1 VRGTSFGGILCPHPT
16 THLRTEERR
25 LTKLKK
31 RTPWVAALVLL
42 LALWLASCGGGQ
54 AGGSGGQAGAGGDG
68 QGGGGGSQTTAA
80 KKVSTAHM
88 HEKTTTAHKKAP
100 TGGGASGG
108 VIKTVTIKEVDFELS
123 PSSVTLSK
131 PGTYSFKAKNDGA
144 TQHSLEIEGKG
155 LKSAGGQVGEA
166 KLEQV
171 LNPGQNGVL
180 MVTFHKPGTYVMYCP
195 IDEHEQLGMKGEVVI
210 K

>member
-1 VRGTSFGGILCPHPT
+1 
-16 THLRTEERR
+16 
-25 LTKLKK
+25 LKK

-54 AGGSGGQAGAGGDG
+54 AGGSGVQAGAGGDG

-100 TGGGASGG
+100 TGGVASGG

-155 LKSAGGQVGEA
+155 LKSAGGQAGEA

-180 MVTFHKPGTYVMYCP
+180 RVTFHKPGTYVMYCP